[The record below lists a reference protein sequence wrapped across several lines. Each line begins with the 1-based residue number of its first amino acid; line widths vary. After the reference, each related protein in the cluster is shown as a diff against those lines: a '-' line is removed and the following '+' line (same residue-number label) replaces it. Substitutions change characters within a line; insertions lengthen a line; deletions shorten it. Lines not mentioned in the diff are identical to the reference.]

1 MMNKLL
7 LTSLFA
13 LPIFAFGQSVN
24 ITVGTSISDT
34 TEVCNGA
41 SINVSATTSGITS
54 ITGYSWQISNGSN
67 VTNASGSSFTFS
79 PTSTGLYTI
88 NATVYG
94 SDTVSETSYADVTAQ
109 LSGVTISSLSNL
121 NSQTLCNGSSAGIL
135 NAAIIGGGN
144 SLTYNWEK
152 KTGTGVWNSI
162 GLNSVQLND
171 NVPLTQTT
179 EYRLIVTNS
188 ALGCS
193 TVTSNTLTFS
203 VYSALTSPIVTGA
216 QTICFGTA
224 PQVISRSNAS
234 GGDGMYTYSWESSSD
249 NNNWSVIPNNSGSSY
264 QPGILNQ
271 SKYFRSVV
279 ADGCDTVT
287 SNSIF
292 VEVTAQ
298 IDAGTITAADNQ
310 VCWGTG
316 SSITLSGTSGGDG
329 SYSRTWEISS
339 DGQSF
344 TTISGQTGTSL
355 SSGNLTDDIYYR
367 VVVTSGC
374 GVSDVSNTLL
384 LDVADEFVV
393 QSITYSGDVTL
404 CYNTSPSILSIAPQ
418 GGRTPYTYTWQKKS
432 STSSNWSNI
441 SNSNNS
447 NYTELTGLTEN
458 TDYRVVVSSADGCGS
473 ITSAVQAIA
482 VRDPLEAPTISTG
495 QTICYDT
502 DATITRGNAS
512 GADGNYVY
520 EWQSSTDNVTYSNL
534 SNSLSSLNT
543 GDLTQDTYFRVKVS
557 NTLCGTQ
564 AFSSSTLIS
573 VRDAISPGTISVQDN
588 QICYN
593 SGTTLTYQGTTGGD
607 GNYSIQWERSNDGNN
622 FANISGATTST
633 LNTGD
638 LTTDKY
644 YRVNV
649 TSGCGVTVQ
658 SSIAYVSVALG
669 YSITPL
675 TYSGSTLI
683 CYDTNPTT
691 ISVTPAGGRSPYT
704 YTWQKKSTASNTW
717 SNISNVNQGFLNENT
732 GLTTQTDYRV
742 LVTSSDGCGTLT
754 SNVQTIDVRDE
765 LTAPSVS
772 AAQTI
777 CHNTDATI
785 SRGAASGADG
795 NYNYQWQSS
804 TDNISYSSLASS
816 AASINTGNLIQS
828 TYYRVKVSNSL
839 CGTEKFSG
847 SSLVTVRNAL
857 DAGSLSI
864 ADDQICY
871 SSLTTLSANDVSG
884 ADGNYTYQWQY
895 LDNSVGNWTNTGSS
909 NSLSLS
915 TGILNNDRSYRVIVN
930 SGCNV
935 TDISSS
941 AFIDVADEFT
951 IGNIQNSGT
960 DTICYNTKPSTLTIS
975 GAGGRTPYS
984 YQWQR
989 KLSSGTVWT
998 NVGTNSAVY
1007 TEVINQTESV
1017 QYRVVQTSSD
1027 GCGSLV
1033 SGVYEIIVRPDVVAP
1048 LVSNDVIICNNTS
1061 INLSRGN
1068 SSGANDVFTYE
1079 WQKSSDNSSFTSLG
1093 QSGSTLPTGDLL
1105 STAWYRVQVSNSLC
1119 SVSKNSLAVRV
1130 KVRDEL
1136 AAGGLST
1143 SDNQICHNTNTSLT
1157 LSNTGGAD
1165 TNYTYTW
1172 QYNEGNAGWSNFGL
1186 NSVSV
1191 STPNHVSDVQYRVV
1205 VGSGCGVN
1213 DTTSELSVDVADSLI
1228 IGNIVNLG
1236 LDTICFNT
1244 LPSTLSITG
1253 SGGRSPYSYQW
1264 QRRSLSG
1271 GSWSNVGSNSS
1282 TFSESTNQLANVQYR
1297 VLLSSQDGCGTLTSV
1312 PYTIIV
1318 RPDLT
1323 APSISTNTVICHNT
1337 NTTLTRGNASGA
1349 NGTFVYQWQRS
1360 TDGVNFSPLTQ
1371 SGQSYNTG
1379 NLTSTS
1385 WYRVLATNNLCS
1397 TSILSNPVR
1406 VKVRDTLFAG
1416 TISVVDDE
1424 ICFNTTAD
1432 LSITGT
1438 AGADS
1443 SYSYDWQYNENG
1455 TGWNS
1460 FSTASPNAASPQHK
1474 EDVQYR
1480 AIVNSGCNV
1489 TDISNLLNVTVAD
1502 SLDAGVISV
1511 YEDSVCYGSTP
1522 MQMSISGNTGGYSP
1536 YSYDWER
1543 RISLNG
1549 SWNSVSTL
1557 SASYQ
1562 ELDSTLEDTYYR
1574 VAITSD
1580 QGCGTVTTPVQQFRV
1595 NALPGDDSWSIL
1607 GPDEVCSGA
1616 SGINY
1621 QLSSDYNTGTLLWSI
1636 NNASLSSNSLSK
1648 LFADFDDLGQFTND
1662 TLEVILTSNRTGCE
1676 RTIIKPLTLLEQSS
1690 PEVAQIVQKAGTN
1703 ILICSDTT
1711 QGVKYHWGYI
1721 PKSSGLVQL
1730 VPGATGRYYNFNT
1743 SLDTSN
1749 NVYFVRTSY
1758 GTCHTFSYFGVSS
1771 NPLVINENGFDIIL
1785 YPNPTSEFINIES
1798 NISPQRVWLSEASG
1812 RMIPLES
1819 RNNRVRVPDQLPS
1832 GFYVLT
1838 LEIDGSLVQKKV
1850 IIDRR

>member
-1 MMNKLL
+1 MIKKLL
-7 LTSLFA
+7 FTYFYL
-13 LPIFAFGQSVN
+13 LPVFVFGQTLD
-24 ITVGTSISDT
+24 ITVGTSNSDT

-41 SINVSATTSGITS
+41 SITVSATTSGITS
-54 ITGYSWQISNGSN
+54 ITGYSWQVSNGSN

-88 NATVYG
+88 NSTVYG
-94 SDTVSETSYADVTAQ
+94 SDTVSETSYADVTAP
-109 LSGVTISSLSNL
+109 LSSVTISSLGNL
-121 NSQTLCNGSSAGIL
+121 NTQTLCNGSSAGII
-135 NAAIIGGGN
+135 NAVIVGGG
-144 SLTYNWEK
+144 SSITYDWEK
-152 KTGTGVWNSI
+152 KTGTGAWSSI
-162 GLNSVQLND
+162 GSNSVQLND
-171 NVPLTQTT
+171 NSPLTQTT
-179 EYRLIVTNS
+179 GYRLIVTNN

-193 TVTSNTLTFS
+193 SITSNTLSFS
-203 VYSALTSPIVTGA
+203 VYSELTAPTVTGA
-216 QTICFGTA
+216 QTICYGTA
-224 PQVISRSNAS
+224 PLVLNRSTAS
-234 GGDGMYTYSWESSSD
+234 GGDGVYTYSWESSSD
-249 NNNWSVIPNNSGSSY
+249 NSNWSIIPNISGSSY
-264 QPGILNQ
+264 QPGTLNQ
-271 SKYFRSVV
+271 STYYRAVV
-279 ADGCDTVT
+279 ADGCDTIE
-287 SNSIF
+287 SNTIF
-292 VEVTAQ
+292 IEVTAE
-298 IDAGTITAADNQ
+298 IDAGTITAADSQ
-310 VCWGTG
+310 ICWNTG
-316 SSITLSGTSGGDG
+316 SSITLSATSGGDG

-339 DGQSF
+339 DGQNF
-344 TTISGQTGTSL
+344 TSISGQTGTSL
-355 SSGNLTDDIYYR
+355 NSGNLTNDTYFR
-367 VVVTSGC
+367 AAVTSGC

-384 LDVADEFVV
+384 IDVADEFVV
-393 QSITYSGDVTL
+393 PSISYSGDSTL
-404 CYNTSPSILSIAPQ
+404 CHNTSPSMMSISPQ
-418 GGRTPYTYTWQKKS
+418 GGRNPYTYIWQKKPS
-432 STSSNWSNI
+432 VSSNWTNI
-441 SNSNNS
+441 SNSNSS

-458 TDYRVVVSSADGCGS
+458 TDYRVVVASADGCGS

-482 VRDPLEAPTISTG
+482 VRDPLTAPTIGSG

-502 DATITRGNAS
+502 DVTITRGNAS

-520 EWQSSTDNVTYSNL
+520 EWQSSTDNLTYSNL
-534 SNSLSSLNT
+534 SNSSSSLNT

-557 NTLCGTQ
+557 NSLCGTQ
-564 AFSSSTLIS
+564 VFSSTTLIS
-573 VRDAISPGTISVQDN
+573 VRDSISPGTISVQDN

-593 SGTTLTYQGTTGGD
+593 SSTTLTYQGTVGGD
-607 GNYSIQWERSNDGNN
+607 GNYSIQWERSNDGIN
-622 FANISGATTST
+622 FANITGATTST

-683 CYDTNPTT
+683 CYNTNPTT
-691 ISVTPAGGRSPYT
+691 ISVTPSGGRSPYT
-704 YTWQKKSTASNTW
+704 YTWQKKPTASNIW
-717 SNISNVNQGFLNENT
+717 SNISNVNQGFLNENS

-754 SNVQTIDVRDE
+754 SNVQTIDVRNE
-765 LTAPSVS
+765 LTAPAVS
-772 AAQTI
+772 ASQTI
-777 CHNTDATI
+777 CHNTNANI
-785 SRGAASGADG
+785 SRGTASGADG
-795 NYNYQWQSS
+795 NYVYQWQSS
-804 TDNISYSSLASS
+804 QDTLTYSDLASG
-816 AASINTGNLIQS
+816 ASSFSTGMLTQS
-828 TYYRVKVSNSL
+828 TYFRLKVSNNL
-839 CGTEKFSG
+839 CGTTRFSDH
-847 SSLVTVRNAL
+847 SLISVRDPLN
-857 DAGSLSI
+857 AGSLSVT
-864 ADDQICY
+864 DSMICY
-871 SSLTTLSANDVSG
+871 STFTSLNASNVSG
-884 ADGNYTYQWQY
+884 ADSVYTYLWQY
-895 LDNSVGNWTNTGSS
+895 FDQSTLSWTNTGSS
-909 NSLSLS
+909 NSSSIS
-915 TGILNNDRSYRVIVN
+915 TGIINEDRSFRVVVN

-935 TDISSS
+935 TDTS
-941 AFIDVADEFT
+941 AVSQIDVADQFT
-951 IGNIQNSGT
+951 IGNIQNSGN
-960 DTICYNTKPSTLTIS
+960 DTICYNTAPSILTIS

-989 KLSSGTVWT
+989 KLSSGSFWT
-998 NVGTNSAVY
+998 NVGTNSASY
-1007 TEVINQTESV
+1007 TETTNQTESV
-1017 QYRVVQTSSD
+1017 QYRVVKTSSD

-1033 SGVYEIIVRPDVVAP
+1033 SGVYEIIVRPDIVAP
-1048 LVSNDVIICNNTS
+1048 SVSNDVIICHNTS
-1061 INLSRGN
+1061 TNLSRGN
-1068 SSGANDVFTYE
+1068 SSGANGVFTYQ
-1079 WQKSSDNSSFTSLG
+1079 WQKSSDNSTFTALG
-1093 QSGSTLPTGDLL
+1093 QSGSTLSTGDLL
-1105 STAWYRVQVSNSLC
+1105 ATAWYRVQVSNSLC
-1119 SVSKNSLAVRV
+1119 SVSKNSISVQV

-1136 AAGGLST
+1136 TAGGLST

-1157 LSNTGGAD
+1157 LSNTDGAD

-1172 QYNEGNAGWSNFGL
+1172 QYNEGNAGWSNFGS

-1191 STPNHVSDVQYRVV
+1191 STPYHVSDVQYRVV

-1264 QRRSLSG
+1264 QRRFLSG

-1282 TFSESTNQLANVQYR
+1282 TYSESTSQTASVQYR
-1297 VLLSSQDGCGTLTSV
+1297 VLLTSQDACGTLTSA

-1323 APSISTNTVICHNT
+1323 APSISPNTVICHNT
-1337 NTTLTRGNASGA
+1337 NTILTRGSASGA
-1349 NGTFVYQWQRS
+1349 NGSFVYQWQRS
-1360 TDGVNFSPLTQ
+1360 TDSVNFSPLAQ
-1371 SGQSYNTG
+1371 SGQTYNTG
-1379 NLTSTS
+1379 SLASTT
-1385 WYRVLATNNLCS
+1385 WYRVLASNNLCS

-1443 SYSYDWQYNENG
+1443 NYSYNWQYNENG
-1455 TGWNS
+1455 MGWTS
-1460 FSTASPNAASPQHK
+1460 FSIASPSVVSPQHR

-1480 AIVNSGCNV
+1480 AIVNSGCNI
-1489 TDISNLLNVTVAD
+1489 TDISNVLNVTVAD
-1502 SLDAGVISV
+1502 SLNAGTISV
-1511 YEDSVCYGSTP
+1511 YEDSVCYGDSP
-1522 MQMSISGNTGGYSP
+1522 LIMSMSGNSGGYNP
-1536 YSYDWER
+1536 YSFNWER
-1543 RISLNG
+1543 KKGLIGTWTTVSNSGASFQEVDSLFEN
-1549 SWNSVSTL
+1549 
-1557 SASYQ
+1557 
-1562 ELDSTLEDTYYR
+1562 TYYR
-1574 VAITSD
+1574 VSITSD
-1580 QGCGTVTTPVQQFRV
+1580 QGCGVVVTPVQMFRI
-1595 NALPGDDSWSIL
+1595 NELPGQDSWTIS
-1607 GPDEVCSGA
+1607 GPSEVCSGA

-1621 QLSSDYNTGTLLWSI
+1621 QLSSTYNTGTLLWSI

-1648 LFADFDDLGQFTND
+1648 LFADFDDLGQLTND
-1662 TLEVILTSNRTGCE
+1662 TLEVVLTSNRTGCE

-1690 PEVAQIVQKAGTN
+1690 PEIAQIVQKAGTN

-1730 VPGATGRYYNFNT
+1730 VPGATGRYHNFNT
-1743 SLDTSN
+1743 SLDTTN

-1771 NPLVINENGFDIIL
+1771 NPLEINENGFEIIL
-1785 YPNPTSEFINIES
+1785 YPNPTSEYINIES

-1812 RMIPLES
+1812 RMIPLEP

>member
-1 MMNKLL
+1 MIKKLL
-7 LTSLFA
+7 FISLSVFPV
-13 LPIFAFGQSVN
+13 LIFGQSVD
-24 ITVGTSISDT
+24 IAVGTSNSDT
-34 TEVCNGA
+34 TEVCNDA

-67 VTNASGSSFTFS
+67 VTNSSGSSFTFS

-94 SDTVSETSYADVTAQ
+94 SDTVSETSYANVTAP
-109 LSGVTISSLSNL
+109 LSNVTISSPGNL
-121 NSQTLCNGSSAGIL
+121 NTQTLCYGSSAGTL
-135 NAAIIGGGN
+135 NASIVGGGN
-144 SLTYNWEK
+144 GLTYYWEK
-152 KTGTGVWNSI
+152 KSVLGVWTSLGSNS
-162 GLNSVQLND
+162 LQLND
-171 NVPLTQTT
+171 NVALTQST
-179 EYRLIVTNS
+179 EYRLIVINS

-193 TVTSNTLTFS
+193 SITSNTLTFS
-203 VYSALTSPIVTGA
+203 VYSELTPSAVIGA
-216 QTICFGTA
+216 QTICYGTI
-224 PQVISRSNAS
+224 PQAINRSAAS
-234 GGDGMYTYSWESSSD
+234 GGDGVYTYSWESSSD
-249 NNNWSVIPNNSGSSY
+249 NINWSIIPNNLGSSY
-264 QPGILNQ
+264 QPGTLNQ
-271 SKYFRSVV
+271 STYFRSVV
-279 ADGCDTVT
+279 ADGCDTVAST
-287 SNSIF
+287 SVF

-310 VCWGTG
+310 ICWNTG
-316 SSITLSGTSGGDG
+316 SSITLSATSGGDG

-339 DGQSF
+339 DGQNF
-344 TTISGQTGTSL
+344 TVISGQAGTSL
-355 SSGNLTDDIYYR
+355 SSGNLTNDSYYR
-367 VVVTSGC
+367 VAVTSGC

-393 QSITYSGDVTL
+393 PSITYSGDVTL
-404 CYNTSPSILSIAPQ
+404 CHNTSPGTMSITPQ

-432 STSSNWSNI
+432 STASNWSNI

-458 TDYRVVVSSADGCGS
+458 TDYRVVVSSA
-473 ITSAVQAIA
+473 
-482 VRDPLEAPTISTG
+482 
-495 QTICYDT
+495 
-502 DATITRGNAS
+502 
-512 GADGNYVY
+512 
-520 EWQSSTDNVTYSNL
+520 
-534 SNSLSSLNT
+534 
-543 GDLTQDTYFRVKVS
+543 
-557 NTLCGTQ
+557 
-564 AFSSSTLIS
+564 
-573 VRDAISPGTISVQDN
+573 
-588 QICYN
+588 
-593 SGTTLTYQGTTGGD
+593 
-607 GNYSIQWERSNDGNN
+607 
-622 FANISGATTST
+622 
-633 LNTGD
+633 
-638 LTTDKY
+638 
-644 YRVNV
+644 
-649 TSGCGVTVQ
+649 
-658 SSIAYVSVALG
+658 
-669 YSITPL
+669 
-675 TYSGSTLI
+675 
-683 CYDTNPTT
+683 
-691 ISVTPAGGRSPYT
+691 
-704 YTWQKKSTASNTW
+704 
-717 SNISNVNQGFLNENT
+717 
-732 GLTTQTDYRV
+732 
-742 LVTSSDGCGTLT
+742 DGCGTLT

-816 AASINTGNLIQS
+816 AGSINTGNLTQS
-828 TYYRVKVSNSL
+828 TYYRVKVSNTL
-839 CGTEKFSG
+839 CGTEKISS
-847 SSLVTVRNAL
+847 SSLVTVLDAL
-857 DAGSLSI
+857 DAGTLSVV
-864 ADDQICY
+864 DDQICY
-871 SSLTTLSANDVSG
+871 SSFTTLSANDVSG

-909 NSLSLS
+909 NSPSLM

-935 TDISSS
+935 TDISST
-941 AFIDVADEFT
+941 AAVDVADEFT
-951 IGNIQNSGT
+951 IGDIQNSGT

-975 GAGGRTPYS
+975 GAGGRAPYS

-989 KLSSGTVWT
+989 KLSSGTFWT
-998 NVGTNSAVY
+998 NVGTNSASY
-1007 TEVINQTESV
+1007 NEGINQTESV

-1048 LVSNDVIICNNTS
+1048 SVSNDVIICHNTS
-1061 INLSRGN
+1061 TNLSRGN
-1068 SSGANDVFTYE
+1068 SSGANGVFTYE
-1079 WQKSSDNSSFTSLG
+1079 WQKSSDNSTFTSLG
-1093 QSGSTLPTGDLL
+1093 QSGSTLSTGDLQ
-1105 STAWYRVQVSNSLC
+1105 TTTWYRIQVSNSLC
-1119 SVSKNSLAVRV
+1119 SVSKNSLALRV

-1136 AAGGLST
+1136 TAGTLSI
-1143 SDNQICHNTNTSLT
+1143 SDNQICYNTNTSLT
-1157 LSNTGGAD
+1157 LSNTDGAD

-1205 VGSGCGVN
+1205 IGSGCGVN
-1213 DTTSELSVDVADSLI
+1213 DTTGELSVDVADSLM

-1244 LPSTLSITG
+1244 LPSTVSITG
-1253 SGGRSPYSYQW
+1253 SGGRSPYSFQW

-1271 GSWSNVGSNSS
+1271 GSWSNVGSSS
-1282 TFSESTNQLANVQYR
+1282 SSYTESTNQTASVQYR

-1312 PYTIIV
+1312 PYTISV

-1323 APSISTNTVICHNT
+1323 APSISPNTVICHNT
-1337 NTTLTRGNASGA
+1337 NANLTRGNAGGA
-1349 NGTFVYQWQRS
+1349 NGSFVYQWQRS
-1360 TDGVNFSPLTQ
+1360 TDGVNFSPLSQ
-1371 SGQSYNTG
+1371 SGPTYNTG
-1379 NLTSTS
+1379 NLTLTT
-1385 WYRVLATNNLCS
+1385 WYRVLSTNNVCS

-1406 VKVRDTLFAG
+1406 VKVRDTLFTG
-1416 TISVVDDE
+1416 TIAVVDDE

-1455 TGWNS
+1455 AGWIS
-1460 FSTASPNAASPQHK
+1460 FSTVSPTVVSPQHK

-1489 TDISNLLNVTVAD
+1489 TGISNVLNVTVAD

-1536 YSYDWER
+1536 YFYDWER
-1543 RISLNG
+1543 RIGLSG

-1557 SASYQ
+1557 GATYQ

-1574 VAITSD
+1574 VAFTSD
-1580 QGCGTVTTPVQQFRV
+1580 QGCGNVTTPIQKFRV

-1607 GPDEVCSGA
+1607 GPDDVCSGA
-1616 SGINY
+1616 SGVNY

-1648 LFADFDDLGQFTND
+1648 LFADFDDLGQLTND
-1662 TLEVILTSNRTGCE
+1662 TLEVVLTSYRTGCE

-1690 PEVAQIVQKAGTN
+1690 PEITQIVQKAGTN

-1730 VPGATGRYYNFNT
+1730 VPGATGRYHNFNT

-1758 GTCHTFSYFGVSS
+1758 GTCRTFSYYGVSS
-1771 NPLVINENGFDIIL
+1771 NPLVIDENGFDIIL

-1798 NISPQRVWLSEASG
+1798 NISPQRVWLSDASG
-1812 RMIPLES
+1812 RMIPLEP
-1819 RNNRVRVPDQLPS
+1819 RNNRVRVPDQRPS

-1838 LEIDGSLVQKKV
+1838 LEIDGALIQKKV